1 MSLFDM
7 IKEKATELLGGAG
20 EKVSE
25 LTGVDLPIGETADQV
40 TESAT
45 EVTESG
51 QAAVETATTQGQEIV
66 DSTGPLGDT
75 ATGLAGDV
83 VDPNARR

>member
-7 IKEKATELLGGAG
+7 IKDKATELLGGAG

-25 LTGVDLPIGETADQV
+25 LTGIDLPVGEAADQV
-40 TESAT
+40 AQSAA

-51 QAAVETATTQGQEIV
+51 QDIV
-66 DSTGPLGDT
+66 DSASAQGMDALG
-75 ATGLAGDV
+75 AVEGV
-83 VDPNARR
+83 IDPNARG